1 VADDSPYDKE
11 LFERLREVRRKLAT
25 ERSLPAYCILHDS
38 ALRQMARAYP
48 ATAEEFA
55 RISNVGSK
63 KAADFGAL
71 FVAAIL
77 EHEQC
82 NPRRP

>member
-1 VADDSPYDKE
+1 
-11 LFERLREVRRKLAT
+11 VRKKLAD

-55 RISNVGSK
+55 RVPNVGLK

-71 FVAAIL
+71 FVDAVL
-77 EHEQC
+77 EHVQR
-82 NPRRP
+82 NPRQP